1 MRGPTCI
8 FWANLTPFLLEGA
21 LPTPDGHLTID
32 RGAVLHDAA
41 EQIELMAAAPGG
53 LANLRKHI
61 KVNYRHEAGDDAGG
75 VSRDFFTNF
84 SLAMANGRA
93 VARCDF
99 RLHFRAARGE
109 PVPYRVHADCALA
122 PAGWD
127 AALERFSVPAAAGGG
142 GQLRAGAT
150 VLVYERRDRPGNS
163 GAVALRVLLGG
174 GGGKQAAEAPGNAP
188 YNAWLVGIATPYNG
202 VQVGVRA
209 PDGGPALA
217 TPDLT
222 VRKGDVLIL
231 THGSR
236 PRETPPQRAAAVAAA
251 VEETV
256 RAAELD
262 AELAVTDAELAR
274 LGGAAPR
281 RAEAGPA
288 AVEALQGPLQAVYAE
303 SEAVDFALLSKAEVK
318 AMAVCSGYVE
328 PGGRGGGGTAR
339 RGDFHRAFVD
349 VYPGLFGRTKEGSV
363 TPTPAEVWRFASKAH
378 VVVGGERFDGTAA
391 TFGARDADLAGLRAV
406 GFEGAGAACAGQL
419 AVFRRT
425 YDPEAF
431 EFDSTG
437 FVAKARAA
445 QAAGARG
452 VLFVNA
458 RDSLGH
464 ADPHRGLA
472 ADSARD
478 DGADVAIPVV
488 CLPAAAADALPAGP
502 DGVAAALHLS
512 SAVPGRGHAALGTH
526 AGPLY
531 GMYKDCGRVCGMALY
546 HGHLLGLPLARPFI
560 RLLQEDE
567 PRSLPD
573 LMRELLAE
581 DAEDPLAKSYFAAI
595 DRDRAMYEYIGSD
608 MDEYS
613 RLTRT
618 LSAMPSF
625 GPVPL
630 QPGGLATPVRG
641 AAERDAYLSLKL
653 RRQLVDAV
661 RWQVRRALGCL

>member
-1 MRGPTCI
+1 MAHLDIKSGNI
-8 FWANLTPFLLEGA
+8 LLHG
-21 LPTPDGHLTID
+21 
-32 RGAVLHDAA
+32 
-41 EQIELMAAAPGG
+41 EL
-53 LANLRKHI
+53 
-61 KVNYRHEAGDDAGG
+61 
-75 VSRDFFTNF
+75 
-84 SLAMANGRA
+84 
-93 VARCDF
+93 C
-99 RLHFRAARGE
+99 
-109 PVPYRVHADCALA
+109 
-122 PAGWD
+122 
-127 AALERFSVPAAAGGG
+127 
-142 GQLRAGAT
+142 
-150 VLVYERRDRPGNS
+150 
-163 GAVALRVLLGG
+163 
-174 GGGKQAAEAPGNAP
+174 
-188 YNAWLVGIATPYNG
+188 
-202 VQVGVRA
+202 
-209 PDGGPALA
+209 
-217 TPDLT
+217 
-222 VRKGDVLIL
+222 
-231 THGSR
+231 
-236 PRETPPQRAAAVAAA
+236 
-251 VEETV
+251 
-256 RAAELD
+256 
-262 AELAVTDAELAR
+262 
-274 LGGAAPR
+274 
-281 RAEAGPA
+281 
-288 AVEALQGPLQAVYAE
+288 
-303 SEAVDFALLSKAEVK
+303 
-318 AMAVCSGYVE
+318 
-328 PGGRGGGGTAR
+328 
-339 RGDFHRAFVD
+339 
-349 VYPGLFGRTKEGSV
+349 
-363 TPTPAEVWRFASKAH
+363 
-378 VVVGGERFDGTAA
+378 
-391 TFGARDADLAGLRAV
+391 
-406 GFEGAGAACAGQL
+406 
-419 AVFRRT
+419 
-425 YDPEAF
+425 
-431 EFDSTG
+431 
-437 FVAKARAA
+437 VAKARAA